1 MQQSRRQW
9 CLGAV
14 CSVGGLL
21 CGAAFNTRAG
31 TDAAAQE
38 RIIKLEA
45 HRFEYKPNRILLKK
59 GELVVLEITSL
70 DFVHG
75 FNIPNLKI
83 RADLPPGQLTKVRL
97 VFNRAGEFDFLC
109 DNFCGSGHE
118 EMGGKIIVSA

>member
-9 CLGAV
+9 CLGAL

-21 CGAAFNTRAG
+21 GATTFNTRAG

-38 RIIKLEA
+38 RTVKLEA

-59 GELVVLEITSL
+59 GEPVVLEITSL

-75 FNIPNLKI
+75 FNVPDLKI
-83 RADLPPGQLTKVRL
+83 RADLPPGKITKVRV
-97 VFNRAGEFDFLC
+97 VFDKAGEYDFLC

>member
-75 FNIPNLKI
+75 FNIPDLKI

-118 EMGGKIIVSA
+118 EMNGKIIVSA

>member
-1 MQQSRRQW
+1 MRQSRRQW

-21 CGAAFNTRAG
+21 YGTTFSTKAG

-38 RIIKLEA
+38 RIVKLEA

-59 GELVVLEITSL
+59 GEPVVLEITSL

-75 FNIPNLKI
+75 FNIPDLKI
-83 RADLPPGQLTKVRL
+83 RADLPPGKITKVRL
-97 VFNRAGEFDFLC
+97 VFDKAGEFAFLC